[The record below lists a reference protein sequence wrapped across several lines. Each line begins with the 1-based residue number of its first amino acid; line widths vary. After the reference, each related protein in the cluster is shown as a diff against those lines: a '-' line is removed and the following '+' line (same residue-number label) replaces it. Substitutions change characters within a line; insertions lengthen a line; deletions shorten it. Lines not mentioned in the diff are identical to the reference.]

1 MRAFDHLKDRSD
13 GSIGRRRGSVIQ
25 SVRTRVA
32 KRRHPP
38 KNQEFDFVAKTVLN
52 DYVALLLEKIRLEY
66 LYNFG
71 YFATMT
77 LMERSMWFFCGLG
90 FSKWIILLGLC
101 GFAVNFL
108 VLGQAPT
115 SDDVQ

>member
-1 MRAFDHLKDRSD
+1 MLTFGELKDRSD
-13 GSIGRRRGSVIQ
+13 GIIGRRRGSDIQ

-52 DYVALLLEKIRLEY
+52 VNIALFLEKIRLEC

-77 LMERSMWFFCGLG
+77 LLERLMCFFCGLDV
-90 FSKWIILLGLC
+90 SKRILSLGLC
-101 GFAVNFL
+101 GFAVNFP
-108 VLGQAPT
+108 VLGQAPM